1 MIKKIILLLVV
12 LSMTKLIAQEASK
25 LELSVGGNFLIPISD
40 GWDNDY
46 FIGGSA
52 GLGFIISPKVII
64 GGSIKYNSYIPEH
77 DSPENVTSLLG
88 LNAHIKRVFPS
99 QNSSISFYLQ
109 LEVGFFIPISEDQF
123 YSIFPELC
131 GSVGVEF
138 LLSRNTF
145 LFIDVGYMLGIT
157 AENIPKLISTNVGV
171 NFRI

>member
-1 MIKKIILLLVV
+1 MIKKIILLSIV
-12 LSMTKLIAQEASK
+12 LSTTNLIAQEENK
-25 LELSVGGNFLIPISD
+25 LELSVGGNFLLPISD

-64 GGSIKYNSYIPEH
+64 GGSIEYNTYIPEH
-77 DSPENVTSLLG
+77 NSPENVTSLLG
-88 LNAHIKRVFPS
+88 INANIKRVFPA
-99 QNSSISFYLQ
+99 QNSSSSFYLQ
-109 LEVGFFIPISEDQF
+109 LEVGFFVPITEDQF

-138 LLSRNTF
+138 LLSKNTF
-145 LFIDVGYMLGIT
+145 LFIDVGYMLGI
-157 AENIPKLISTNVGV
+157 AENFPKLFSTNAGV

>member
-1 MIKKIILLLVV
+1 MIKKIILLSIV
-12 LSMTKLIAQEASK
+12 LSTTNLIAQKVNK
-25 LELSVGGNFLIPISD
+25 LELSVGGNFLLPISD

-46 FIGGSA
+46 LIGGSA

-64 GGSIKYNSYIPEH
+64 GSSIEYNTYIPEH

-88 LNAHIKRVFPS
+88 INANIKRVFTS
-99 QNSSISFYLQ
+99 QNSNIFYHIQ
-109 LEVGFFIPISEDQF
+109 LEVGFFVPITEDQF

-145 LFIDVGYMLGIT
+145 LFIDIGYMLGIT
-157 AENIPKLISTNVGV
+157 ENFPKLISTNAGV